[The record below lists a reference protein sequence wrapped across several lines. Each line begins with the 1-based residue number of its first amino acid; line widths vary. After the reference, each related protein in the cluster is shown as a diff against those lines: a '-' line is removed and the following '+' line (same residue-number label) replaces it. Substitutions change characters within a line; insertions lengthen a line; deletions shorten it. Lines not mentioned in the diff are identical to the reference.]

1 MAEFINSGNKDTRS
15 GFGAGLLQAGRLNS
29 KVVAM
34 AADVTGSV
42 KMDAF
47 AAEFPDRFFQ
57 CGIAEANMVSMAA
70 GMAIGG
76 YVPFIGAFAN
86 FATARIL
93 DQIRQSVCYS
103 GTNVKIAGSHAGIT
117 LGEDGATHQTMEDVG
132 IMRMLPGM
140 TVVCPCDYNQTV
152 AATIAVSRWNGP
164 VYLRFGRPSV
174 PNFTKEGEEFLIG
187 KAQKLLDGKDI
198 TILTYGHLVW
208 ESIQAAKVLE
218 EKGVGVDLLNIHTI
232 KPLDVEAVKASVAK
246 TGKVIVAEEHLI
258 AGGLS
263 EAVAG
268 LLARTNPVPMRFVA
282 VDDKFGQSG
291 KPAELM
297 SRYGLD
303 AQHILSAA
311 GQLL

>member
-218 EKGVGVDLLNIHTI
+218 EKGVSVDLLNIHTI

>member
-174 PNFTKEGEEFLIG
+174 PNFTKEGEDFLIG

-232 KPLDVEAVKASVAK
+232 KPLDVEAIKASVAK

>member
-103 GTNVKIAGSHAGIT
+103 GSNVKIAGSHAGIT